1 VTGAASTRVQVS
13 LGLQT
18 DKGPGAYAALASLAE
33 ELGFDG
39 VSVFSDLLYQPPIAA
54 LLEMTSA
61 TSRVRLG
68 CACWNPYTLHPY
80 EIAGQFAALDAA
92 SGGRAYLGLA
102 KGSWLE
108 AIGLEAPRP
117 IAHLRDAVG
126 VVQAL
131 LGGEGRGY
139 EGTVFRVEPG
149 VRLRYPVVGGTA
161 PILLGSWG
169 PLGMALAGELADEV
183 KVGGS
188 ANPAMIAVVRGRL
201 QRGLERADRLPDAV
215 GVVLG
220 AVTVVDRD
228 GAAARRQARRQVAM
242 YLDVVA
248 ALDPTVS
255 LPEDLL
261 PAIRARLANG
271 DDEGAGRLVPT
282 DVLELFAFAG
292 TPDDIAAHAQR
303 LIDAGVDRI
312 EFGTPHGLDSAG
324 GIALLGREVLPQLD
338 LAGPRSAGR

>member
-1 VTGAASTRVQVS
+1 MTRIPVS

-18 DKGPGAYAALASLAE
+18 DKAPGEYAKLATLAE
-33 ELGFDG
+33 DLGFDG
-39 VSVFSDLLYQPPIAA
+39 VSVFSDLLYQPPVAA
-54 LLEMTSA
+54 LLEMASA
-61 TSRVRLG
+61 TTRLRLG

-80 EIAGQFAALDAA
+80 EIAGQFAAVDAA

-108 AIGLEAPRP
+108 AIGVDAPKP

-126 VVQAL
+126 FIRAL
-131 LGGEGRGY
+131 LDGSVRGY
-139 EGTVFRVEPG
+139 EGSAFRLEPG
-149 VRLRYPVVGGTA
+149 VRLRYQLVRPDV

-169 PLGMALAGELADEV
+169 PLGMTLAGEVADEI

-188 ANPAMIAVVRGRL
+188 ANPAMVGVVRSRVD
-201 QRGLERADRLPDAV
+201 RGIERAGRAPGSV

-228 GAAARRQARRQVAM
+228 GDAARAHARRQVAM

-248 ALDPTVS
+248 ALDPTVE

-261 PAIRARLANG
+261 PAIRARLAEG
-271 DDEGAGRLVPT
+271 DDEGAGRLVPR
-282 DVLELFAFAG
+282 DVLDLFAFAG
-292 TPDDIAAHAQR
+292 TPDDIAAQSQR
-303 LIDAGVDRI
+303 LIAAGVDRI
-312 EFGTPHGLDSAG
+312 EFGTPHGIDSAA
-324 GIALLGREVLPQLD
+324 GIELLGREVLPQLED
-338 LAGPRSAGR
+338 

>member
-1 VTGAASTRVQVS
+1 MNPVRVS

-18 DKGPGAYAALASLAE
+18 DKQPGAYARLAGLAE

-54 LLEMTSA
+54 LLEMAGA
-61 TSRVRLG
+61 TSRIRLG

-80 EIAGQFAALDAA
+80 EIAGQFAAVDAA
-92 SGGRAYLGLA
+92 SSGRAYLGLA

-108 AIGLEAPRP
+108 AIGVDDPKP
-117 IAHLRDAVG
+117 ISHLRDAVG
-126 VVQAL
+126 VIQAL
-131 LGGEGRGY
+131 LSAEGRGY
-139 EGTVFRVEPG
+139 EGSAFRLERG
-149 VRLRYPVVGGTA
+149 VRLRYPVVRTRA
-161 PILLGSWG
+161 PILIGSWG

-188 ANPAMIAVVRGRL
+188 ANTAMVGVVRSRVQKGLDRAGR
-201 QRGLERADRLPDAV
+201 PTDAV

-228 GAAARRQARRQVAM
+228 GDAARSHARRQVAM

-255 LPEDLL
+255 LPDDLL
-261 PAIRARLANG
+261 PAIRARLADG
-271 DDEGAGRLVPT
+271 DEEGAGRLVPR
-282 DVLELFAFAG
+282 DVLDLFAFSG
-292 TPDDIAAHAQR
+292 TPGDIAAQAQR
-303 LIDAGVDRI
+303 LTEAGVDRI
-312 EFGTPHGLDSAG
+312 EFGTPHGIDSAE
-324 GIALLGREVLPQLD
+324 GISLLGREVLPL
-338 LAGPRSAGR
+338 LR